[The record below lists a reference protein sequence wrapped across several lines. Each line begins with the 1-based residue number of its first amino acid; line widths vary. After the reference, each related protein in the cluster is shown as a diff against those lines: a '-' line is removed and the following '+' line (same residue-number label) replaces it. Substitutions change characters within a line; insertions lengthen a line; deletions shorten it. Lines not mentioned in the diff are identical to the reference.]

1 MFRSIIYR
9 LLARIVYYPSQQA
22 LVLRVPIED
31 FKGVTL
37 RSWTIQKGYL
47 VVEMAG
53 EPVPKPLEEFS
64 CPRC

>member
-9 LLARIVYYPSQQA
+9 LLARIVYHPSQQS

-31 FKGVTL
+31 FKDVAL

-47 VVEMAG
+47 VVEMTG
-53 EPVPKPLEEFS
+53 EPVQKPLDEFN
-64 CPRC
+64 CRRC

>member
-9 LLARIVYYPSQQA
+9 LLARIVYYPPQQT
-22 LVLRVPIED
+22 LVLRVPIDE
-31 FKGVTL
+31 FKDVTL

-53 EPVPKPLEEFS
+53 EPVPKPLEEFT